1 MANYDM
7 FSINAPW
14 VCPFRETFHASQ
26 NSVPVVKRRKG
37 CVPSRRSV
45 ADEIRCIFELFL
57 WVWHAAIMSSP
68 KLTGYK
74 MCHRQ
79 NVMKRLQFAFAWKSF
94 LHRCCYFFYVIS
106 LWAAVGGTETANLC
120 NRYRHWDMQMMRWIF
135 VVAATFLFHFF
146 FSDKTERCRL
156 YLNECRRY
164 KNIQATNGALC
175 YSHCRCCWQGICT
188 NQIANIRWTEYDKCS
203 SFKCKRQETW
213 RGPWDDIWN
222 IKINNLLSEWY
233 QIFRDLANSSVA
245 SFFKEVNVE
254 KSA

>member
-37 CVPSRRSV
+37 CVPSKRSV

-156 YLNECRRY
+156 YLNECRRFVLLPLPLLLARNLHKSNCEY
-164 KNIQATNGALC
+164 SMNGV
-175 YSHCRCCWQGICT
+175 RQMFVVQVQG
-188 NQIANIRWTEYDKCS
+188 A
-203 SFKCKRQETW
+203 
-213 RGPWDDIWN
+213 G
-222 IKINNLLSEWY
+222 
-233 QIFRDLANSSVA
+233 DLERAMGWHL
-245 SFFKEVNVE
+245 KY
-254 KSA
+254 

>member
-68 KLTGYK
+68 ELTGYK

-164 KNIQATNGALC
+164 KNIQATNGANCATPTAAAVGKEFAQIKLRIFDER
-175 YSHCRCCWQGICT
+175 STT
-188 NQIANIRWTEYDKCS
+188 NVRRS
-203 SFKCKRQETW
+203 SA
-213 RGPWDDIWN
+213 RGRRPGEGHGMTFEIL
-222 IKINNLLSEWY
+222 K
-233 QIFRDLANSSVA
+233 
-245 SFFKEVNVE
+245 
-254 KSA
+254 